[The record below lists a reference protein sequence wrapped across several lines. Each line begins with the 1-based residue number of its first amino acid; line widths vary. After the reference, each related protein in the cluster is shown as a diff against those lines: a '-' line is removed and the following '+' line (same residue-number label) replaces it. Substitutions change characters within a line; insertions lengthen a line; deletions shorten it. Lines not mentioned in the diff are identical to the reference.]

1 MKEVR
6 VPEEWPRDKKIKT
19 LVISFVII
27 AIFIFAT
34 I

>member
-6 VPEEWPRDKKIKT
+6 VPEEWSRNKKIKV
-19 LVISFVII
+19 LIVSFVLV